1 MQLARQVKITASAPN
16 NDLYL
21 TPGVKQMCI
30 VLLHAC
36 ALHARFLHHKMAQ
49 ILKVKQTKSGN
60 GGERSEGKPKHR
72 LTKA

>member
-1 MQLARQVKITASAPN
+1 
-16 NDLYL
+16 
-21 TPGVKQMCI
+21 MCI